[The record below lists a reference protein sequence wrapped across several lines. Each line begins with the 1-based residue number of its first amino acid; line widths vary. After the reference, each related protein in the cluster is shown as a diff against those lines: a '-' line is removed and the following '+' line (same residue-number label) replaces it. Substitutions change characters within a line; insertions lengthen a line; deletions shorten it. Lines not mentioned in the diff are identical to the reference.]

1 MPTTYENTFRPP
13 VDFATL
19 ETAANIWT
27 REIADAVE
35 TRHNIYVEERIKNQ
49 LTEEIGIKV
58 FNALKKIIQMNV
70 SEQEFIDVLM
80 GE

>member
-1 MPTTYENTFRPP
+1 MPTTYENTYRPLA
-13 VDFATL
+13 DFATL

-27 REIADAVE
+27 REIANAAEIRHE
-35 TRHNIYVEERIKNQ
+35 TYVEERIKDQ
-49 LTEEIGIKV
+49 LTEEIGMKV

-70 SEQEFIDVLM
+70 SEQEFMDVLM